1 MGVRSAHVLC
11 SRLFLGNSTPY
22 KECQLWHSYNEYR
35 ASTGVLAHEA
45 RDPTRYEY
53 EAVEKAESMTPAVL
67 KLALASPYS
76 DDDNDLFV
84 VIEPSETSRADYVKT
99 IASKRVFQ
107 VFMERYFW

>member
-1 MGVRSAHVLC
+1 MGVRSAHVSC

-22 KECQLWHSYNEYR
+22 KERQLWHLYNGYG
-35 ASTGVLAHEA
+35 ASTGVLARDA
-45 RDPTRYEY
+45 RDPTRYEG
-53 EAVEKAESMTPAVL
+53 EAIEQAESMTPAVL

-84 VIEPSETSRADYVKT
+84 VIEPLETSCADYVKT
-99 IASKRVFQ
+99 IASKRVLQ